1 MWINRELGS
10 DQMDNVRVSISMH
23 MCARVCWWKLKRV
36 EAKVRQGWTQ

>member
-23 MCARVCWWKLKRV
+23 MCEYAGGKRV
-36 EAKVRQGWTQ
+36 GAKVRQGWTQ